1 MAAHTSKLRVNCTL
15 CDLSRRWGGKLL
27 FTDINVATHPGY
39 KVGVVGCNGVG
50 KSSLVALLRCE
61 MQADSGVVELPR
73 GWTTTQETP
82 AVERSALELA
92 EQLGSVTG

>member
-1 MAAHTSKLRVNCTL
+1 MLPYVLSLR
-15 CDLSRRWGGKLL
+15 RGGKLL
-27 FTDINVATHPGY
+27 FTGVNVAIQPGY
-39 KVGVVGCNGVG
+39 KVGVVSRNGVG

-73 GWTTTQETP
+73 GWITAQETP
-82 AVERSALELA
+82 AVERPALELA